1 MRMTV
6 TAQNGV
12 SHNFK
17 GRHIGVRV
25 KDGVLEIFDA
35 HSQATL
41 LVMQQGDL
49 GEIITKGKPKAKKK
63 PKDSVMVRL
72 MSDIGKSQRD
82 GDGLVQILAQ
92 KLAELASK
100 QKVEQMSIDVDV
112 TTPCLQALINEI
124 EIDLQS
130 EDGSLKGALQ
140 DYIDKHNAGMQA
152 AIDSLSTRIEM
163 LGKSMTIAH
172 PEAIP
177 AQQPVSATATVAKQ
191 EQVELPDT
199 SLEPHFTADPYMP
212 GYRTVQEH
220 QKDGAGYCRKC
231 NKMSRH
237 SANCEYYANPNE
249 VQNDPCDEAL
259 GKS

>member
-12 SHNFK
+12 SHRFK

-82 GDGLVQILAQ
+82 GDGLVQMLAQ
-92 KLAELASK
+92 KLAELTSK
-100 QKVEQMSIDVDV
+100 QKVEQMTIDVDV

-130 EDGSLKGALQ
+130 EDGLLKGALQ
-140 DYIDKHNAGMQA
+140 GYIDKQNAGMQV
-152 AIDSLSTRIEM
+152 AIDSLSTRIEV
-163 LGKSMTIAH
+163 LGRKVTIAH

-177 AQQPVSATATVAKQ
+177 AKQPATVAKQ
-191 EQVELPDT
+191 EQEPVEDPNP
-199 SLEPHFTADPYMP
+199 SLEPHFTADPYLP
-212 GYRTVQEH
+212 GHRSVEGH
-220 QKDGAGYCRKC
+220 QKDDSRCCRKC
-231 NKMSRH
+231 GKMHRH
-237 SANCEYYANPNE
+237 SVNCEYYMKPDE
-249 VQNDPCDEAL
+249 VQNDQCDEAL
-259 GKS
+259 GKSS